1 MLAPCSHTLALG
13 LRLPN
18 AELLC
23 DEAVFDHLVNV
34 LFLGEGT
41 ILVQIQITH
50 LLADVCLMNGLR
62 MMAHKAMT
70 DQTGSYKVTIQ
81 TIRVRSGCPLLMP
94 ATRLDLI
101 LTQQNALS
109 MDLLESYVC

>member
-1 MLAPCSHTLALG
+1 
-13 LRLPN
+13 
-18 AELLC
+18 
-23 DEAVFDHLVNV
+23 
-34 LFLGEGT
+34 
-41 ILVQIQITH
+41 
-50 LLADVCLMNGLR
+50 

-70 DQTGSYKVTIQ
+70 DQTGSYKVSIQ